1 MIPKN
6 PIEPPIQ
13 LRPMAWENNSVSGDN
28 EFPTLMNKPI
38 ANPVNAIVAKNR
50 IAVSLDP
57 ALFSKDWQ
65 KMMNAIVTWVMC
77 SVP

>member
-6 PIEPPIQ
+6 PIEPPIHI
-13 LRPMAWENNSVSGDN
+13 RSMAWENHSVPGDN
-28 EFPTLMNKPI
+28 ELPLLVNKPI
-38 ANPVNAIVAKNR
+38 TNPVNAIVAKNR
-50 IAVSLDP
+50 IAVTLDP